1 MALSDL
7 RCRQTRP
14 TTRLQKLSDGG
25 GLQLWIHPTG
35 ARWWRLAY
43 RFKDKQKLLAL
54 GAFPTISLADARQAR
69 DEARRLLVKSIDPLQ
84 AKKDK
89 QQERLENTFRILA
102 EEYASRIEQEGRAT
116 KTISKTKW
124 LLGFA
129 YPILGDHPI
138 DEIDSPLV
146 LKALRKVEA
155 RGRYETACRR
165 RSTIGR
171 VFRHAIATG
180 RGQSHPTAA
189 NPALSWRR
197 PSLTCQVPAG
207 PDAARPHREAWTRI
221 RVCTGPSSHGSTIP
235 SRLRRLARPQKANL
249 VITILCW
256 HVSEIPISKIQQ
268 IQPSDRRFD
277 SVLDPIARA
286 E

>member
-1 MALSDL
+1 MSGGHWAW
-7 RCRQTRP
+7 RRV
-14 TTRLQKLSDGG
+14 SDG
-25 GLQLWIHPTG
+25 
-35 ARWWRLAY
+35 
-43 RFKDKQKLLAL
+43 LLGRRA
-54 GAFPTISLADARQAR
+54 ASSRRSQAV
-69 DEARRLLVKSIDPLQ
+69 A
-84 AKKDK
+84 A
-89 QQERLENTFRILA
+89 
-102 EEYASRIEQEGRAT
+102 EGRRPIAGEERET
-116 KTISKTKW
+116 RRTSSQYISHPRRGRADETISKTKW
-124 LLGFA
+124 LFDFA
-129 YPILGDHPI
+129 YPVLGDHAI
-138 DEIDSPLV
+138 DKIDSPMV
-146 LKALRKVEA
+146 LKVLRKVEA

-221 RVCTGPSSHGSTIP
+221 RVCAGPSSHGSTIP

-256 HVSEIPISKIQQ
+256 YVSEIPISKIQQ

>member
-1 MALSDL
+1 MAMGAD
-7 RCRQTRP
+7 CRAALASSISCRWCCRP
-14 TTRLQKLSDGG
+14 ASSFV
-25 GLQLWIHPTG
+25 GLPGTVSPVHLTLVH
-35 ARWWRLAY
+35 
-43 RFKDKQKLLAL
+43 
-54 GAFPTISLADARQAR
+54 
-69 DEARRLLVKSIDPLQ
+69 RRSID
-84 AKKDK
+84 
-89 QQERLENTFRILA
+89 
-102 EEYASRIEQEGRAT
+102 RAADRP
-116 KTISKTKW
+116 SDRPGVW
-124 LLGFA
+124 RG
-129 YPILGDHPI
+129 
-138 DEIDSPLV
+138 S
-146 LKALRKVEA
+146 EA

-221 RVCTGPSSHGSTIP
+221 RVCAGPSSHGSTIP

-256 HVSEIPISKIQQ
+256 YVSESPISKIQQ

-277 SVLDPIARA
+277 SVLDPIASAAVSKGEPAFDLQTRPRMHQA
-286 E
+286 RPLQRGAPPTTGHRTRSVARSNWRRRQPSRSAAGQ